1 MTASNNTPDNSRSL
15 NLHSTLD
22 LIEAVPMFVGYR
34 PADSLVALYGNAA
47 GRLDRAARIELS
59 LDPVNLAYTVN
70 KLTQLCRE
78 HDGSQAQ
85 TLHLIAYSDDTDT
98 ADQVLLF
105 IADNWGRDRTP
116 TDPSTSLA
124 TLASASTDHWAEINP
139 NHPTA
144 PTERTPYPTGTSEL
158 AADAVLAGIF
168 QAYGTREELAATVT
182 KPHPDDANVFAAQV
196 DQATNSADTITNPA
210 GMAQWMADWI
220 TNGYPRINTHQAAQ
234 LIAAV
239 QDIHVRDAAWCHI
252 TAADALHHVNLWRDI
267 AARVDGPGPGRSS
280 DCWPPPPGSPGTAPW
295 PTSPSNG
302 PRPPKEPPPTACSA
316 WSVRSSPPVCRPP
329 CGPASEPTS
338 PTSCSSSET
347 MRLLPR

>member
-116 TDPSTSLA
+116 TDPSTILA

-196 DQATNSADTITNPA
+196 DQATNNEDTITNPA

-220 TNGYPRINTHQAAQ
+220 TNGYPRINTHEAAQ
-234 LIAAV
+234 LTAAV

-267 AARVDGPGPGRSS
+267 AARVDGTRARPVLGLLATAAWIAG
-280 DCWPPPPGSPGTAPW
+280 DGTLAGI
-295 PTSPSNG
+295 TLERAATTEGAANYSLFG
-302 PRPPKEPPPTACSA
+302 LVGQILAAGMPPTVWPGIRADLTA
-316 WSVRSSPPVCRPP
+316 QLF
-329 CGPASEPTS
+329 EQ
-338 PTSCSSSET
+338 
-347 MRLLPR
+347 